1 MTKITPF
8 PKTANPPSAEG
19 IPAAEMIISGA
30 PAFKTWVHF
39 EDGGMRS
46 GEWEVMPGSWKVS
59 YDRWEYM
66 HVLSGT
72 GSLHSDTGVAVKLE
86 PGVTVV
92 TQPGFKG
99 HWVITERL
107 RKSFFVREKAPVC
120 PPI

>member
-8 PKTANPPSAEG
+8 PKTANPPSVEG

-66 HVLSGT
+66 HVLSGA
-72 GSLHSDTGVAVKLE
+72 GSLLLITGH
-86 PGVTVV
+86 
-92 TQPGFKG
+92 QPTGWRPALRWPDPV
-99 HWVITERL
+99 HHPSNRCERSWL
-107 RKSFFVREKAPVC
+107 
-120 PPI
+120 